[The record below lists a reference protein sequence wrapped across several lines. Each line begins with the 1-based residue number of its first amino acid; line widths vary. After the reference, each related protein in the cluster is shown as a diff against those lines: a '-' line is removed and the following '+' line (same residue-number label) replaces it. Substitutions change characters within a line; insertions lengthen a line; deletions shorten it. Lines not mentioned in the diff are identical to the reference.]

1 MLKKSSVVL
10 LFVIVMMSL
19 SSIEVKASENVVG
32 EEVTIEPENQF
43 TSYRTPLDD
52 EIVFDEQATTEEG
65 SKADYAAMEISV
77 EEDTSLEIKEDNKDI
92 NDGKEK
98 RTKEV
103 KFNEKA
109 VKEEVKYLD
118 VVPQTGDSSNLVLWG
133 VVLVVALGATI
144 GLGIYLMKKK

>member
-1 MLKKSSVVL
+1 
-10 LFVIVMMSL
+10 MSL